1 MDVLKI
7 GLPGGEDEQYE
18 SDYAKSAYV
27 DNLILDTANSLLYG
41 STGTWEGQN
50 GGDSDKLIIFRID
63 INSYNMKAV
72 TLTTANLVI
81 SSIKPVSEASL
92 DIDVIAGNND
102 SKNLI
107 YLKILLGSSSYKNIK
122 ILETSMDV
130 VGGIFLGNTFENFSG

>member
-1 MDVLKI
+1 
-7 GLPGGEDEQYE
+7 
-18 SDYAKSAYV
+18 
-27 DNLILDTANSLLYG
+27 
-41 STGTWEGQN
+41 
-50 GGDSDKLIIFRID
+50 
-63 INSYNMKAV
+63 MKAV